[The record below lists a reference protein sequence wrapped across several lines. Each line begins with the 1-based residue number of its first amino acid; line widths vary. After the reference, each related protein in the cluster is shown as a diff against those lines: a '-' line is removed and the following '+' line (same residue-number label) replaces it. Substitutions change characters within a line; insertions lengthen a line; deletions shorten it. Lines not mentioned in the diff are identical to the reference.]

1 MLCPISGGLFF
12 GQLLL
17 LCCHVLGG
25 LLVELAEAA
34 VDKGD
39 GVLAQLAYLLP
50 ARRVNPVQ
58 RDQLFGQH
66 VVQVEVFLIRP

>member
-1 MLCPISGGLFF
+1 M
-12 GQLLL
+12 
-17 LCCHVLGG
+17 LGG